1 MNDLSPDARDRDLCA
16 LMGSRLCHDLIGPL
30 GAISNGMEL
39 LEMTTEN
46 TTPEME
52 LIRQSVDNV
61 NARIKLFRIAF
72 GLAGA
77 EQQVGRAEVAG
88 ILQAYFAP
96 SRVEAIWHVQ
106 EDMPRRETKAAL
118 LAMLCAEGAL
128 PLGGTV
134 DIRRTEG
141 RWHITGSGPR
151 IRIVEE
157 AWNHLAGTAPV
168 PEGAPHVH
176 FALLRAWCLAEQRA
190 LGVEWD
196 AEDGVS
202 IAF

>member
-1 MNDLSPDARDRDLCA
+1 MNDMSPDTPDRDLCA

-39 LEMTTEN
+39 LEMTTEIM
-46 TTPEME
+46 TPEME

-77 EQQVGRAEVAG
+77 EQQVGRAEVSA
-88 ILQAYFAP
+88 ILRDYFAP
-96 SRVEAIWHVQ
+96 SRVEAVWHPQ
-106 EDMPRRETKAAL
+106 EDLPRREVKAAL

-128 PLGGTV
+128 PVGGVV
-134 DIRRTEG
+134 DIRRPDG
-141 RWHITGSGPR
+141 RWHITGSGR
-151 IRIVEE
+151 KIRIVEE
-157 AWNHLAGTAPV
+157 GWQHLAGAGPV

-176 FALLRAWCLAEQRA
+176 FALLHAWARAEQRTLSA
-190 LGVEWD
+190 EWNTD
-196 AEDGVS
+196 DGVS
-202 IAF
+202 ITF